1 MQLSTSLS
9 VVLSA
14 SGINTPEALSYS
26 SSAFTTS
33 EAPAIHAIES
43 SGLILKPT
51 SSLSGIRMYRPENGG
66 PGLDS
71 TKISKLSNHI
81 SLKYRIKPSLAKVII
96 RAAYQ
101 QAKSKK
107 VDPYVVIGIIA
118 AESSFNPQAKHVSSK
133 ATGLMQ
139 IMPNLHTKLIQQ
151 HGGYWALQIPEH
163 NISMGTA
170 ILRMFYNIE
179 KQDYSRALHRYS
191 GGHKGYPKKVLG
203 LADEFKKAAR
213 SQL

>member
-1 MQLSTSLS
+1 MQLSTTLS

-14 SGINTPEALSYS
+14 SGINTPEALGS
-26 SSAFTTS
+26 SSDPLI
-33 EAPAIHAIES
+33 EASIAQIQVAEES
-43 SGLILKPT
+43 PLTLRQS
-51 SSLSGIRMYRPENGG
+51 SSLSSIPMLKPSTGG
-66 PGLDS
+66 PALDS

-118 AESSFNPQAKHVSSK
+118 AESSFNPQAQHVSSK

-139 IMPNLHTKLIQQ
+139 IMPNLHKKLIQQ
-151 HGGYWALQIPEH
+151 HGGYWALQVPEY

-170 ILRMFYNIE
+170 ILKMFYNIE
-179 KQDYSRALHRYS
+179 NQDYYRALHRYS
-191 GGHKGYPKKVLG
+191 GGHKGYSTKVLG
-203 LADEFKKAAR
+203 LAAEFKKAAR
-213 SQL
+213 AQL